1 MPRTRLDWFGTWS
14 TLAVAFA
21 LWAVPW
27 CAAQEIEWRFDYNTA
42 RKEAIRTN
50 RPILIDFGTE
60 SCTWCKRL
68 DVTTFRDPAVA
79 SLLNERFVPLK
90 IDAERD
96 APLAAALRVRNY
108 PTIVLALAD
117 GKIME
122 FQEGY
127 LEGPQ
132 LTEKLRGVL
141 ASQADPEWMLRDY
154 DAASKAVSAA
164 DYARA
169 LGLLKHLVE
178 DGGQRP
184 VQTKARGLLSDL
196 EQQAAGQFARARQQV
211 DRGQTTEAVAT
222 FTDLVRLYPGTQ
234 AAREGG
240 QMLVSLGGSGDAK
253 GPQRTTR
260 ARELLA
266 QAREE
271 FRTQQYFACLTH
283 CESLQTGY
291 ADLAEAAEAGQL
303 AGEIKNNPE
312 WLKLA
317 ADSLSDQLGGVYLAM
332 ADGWVKKGQP
342 QQAIA
347 CLERLVQTLPG
358 TRQAEEAQARLAQLQ
373 ATVPARA
380 VGFPK

>member
-1 MPRTRLDWFGTWS
+1 
-14 TLAVAFA
+14 VA

-27 CAAQEIEWRFDYNTA
+27 CAAQEVEWRLDYNTA
-42 RKEAIRTN
+42 RREASQKG

-79 SLLNERFVPLK
+79 ALLNDRFVPLK

-96 APLAAALRVRNY
+96 APLAAALHVRNY

-132 LTEKLRGVL
+132 LAEKLRGVL
-141 ASQADPEWMLRDY
+141 ASQAEPEWMLRDY
-154 DAASKAVSAA
+154 DTAAKAVSAA

-169 LGLLKHLVE
+169 VGLLKRVLE

-184 VQTKARGLLSDL
+184 VQAKARGLLADL
-196 EQQAAGQFARARQQV
+196 EQQAAGQLGRARQMV
-211 DRGQTTEAVAT
+211 DHGQTPEASAALAE
-222 FTDLVRLYPGTQ
+222 LVRLYPGTQ
-234 AAREGG
+234 AAREGS
-240 QMLVSLGGSGDAK
+240 QMLTTLGGPGDAK
-253 GPQRTTR
+253 GPPRAAR

-266 QAREE
+266 QAQEE
-271 FRTQQYFACLTH
+271 YRTQQYSACLTH
-283 CESLQTGY
+283 CEALQTGY
-291 ADLAEAAEAGQL
+291 ADLAEGAEAGQL

-347 CLERLVQTLPG
+347 CLERLIKTLPG
-358 TRQAEEAQARLAQLQ
+358 SRQADEAQARLAQIQ
-373 ATVPARA
+373 ATVPAQA
-380 VGFPK
+380 VDFHK

>member
-1 MPRTRLDWFGTWS
+1 MARTRLDRFGAWS
-14 TLAVAFA
+14 TLAVALA
-21 LWAVPW
+21 LWAVPR
-27 CAAQEIEWRFDYNTA
+27 CAAQEVEWRLDYNSA
-42 RKEAIRTN
+42 RREASQKN

-60 SCTWCKRL
+60 TCTWCKRL

-79 SLLNERFVPLK
+79 SLLNEKFVPLK

-96 APLAAALRVRNY
+96 APLAAALHVRNY

-132 LTEKLRGVL
+132 LAEKLRGVL
-141 ASQADPEWMLRDY
+141 SSQTDPEWMLRDY
-154 DAASKAVSAA
+154 DVASKAVTAG

-169 LGLLKHLVE
+169 LGLLKRMVE

-184 VQTKARGLLSDL
+184 VQAKARGLLADL
-196 EQQAAGQFARARQQV
+196 EQQAAGQLGRARQMA
-211 DRGQTTEAVAT
+211 DHGQTTEAAEAINQLMRT
-222 FTDLVRLYPGTQ
+222 YPGTQ

-240 QMLVSLGGSGDAK
+240 VMLTSLGGSGDSR
-253 GPQRTTR
+253 GQQRTTR
-260 ARELLA
+260 ARDLLA

-271 FRTQQYFACLTH
+271 YRTQQYSACLTH
-283 CESLQTGY
+283 CEALQTGY
-291 ADLAEAAEAGQL
+291 ADLAEGAEAEKL
-303 AGEIKNNPE
+303 AGEIKSNPE

-317 ADSLSDQLGGVYLAM
+317 ADTLSDQLGGVYLAM

-347 CLERLVQTLPG
+347 TLERIIRTLPG
-358 TRQAEEAQARLAQLQ
+358 TRQAEEAQARLTQIQ
-373 ATVPARA
+373 GSVPAQA
-380 VGFPK
+380 VDFHK